1 VTDAD
6 LVLGYLNP
14 DYFLGGEMAL
24 DAEASRRAI
33 DDLTTELGLGREE
46 TAAGIHRLV
55 NENMANGA
63 RMHAIERGRDLR
75 RCTLVAT
82 GGAGPV
88 HAWGVARAL
97 GMRSIIFPPSAGV
110 GSAIGMLTA
119 EHAFD
124 FVRSAPGPLSQV
136 EWSDVRELLS
146 RLADEGRS
154 LLADARIRARDMS
167 VSVAADVRY
176 RGQGNSLRIE
186 LGSSLG
192 RSPGRRLEREFHAEY
207 GRIYGSAPP
216 GVEPEVVSWRVRV
229 AGSRPELSL
238 TGPHPQRGRASAR
251 RPIWSLERGAM
262 VTAEVIDRPA
272 LRAGAVIRGPA
283 VLEERESTVVIGED
297 AVGRV
302 LASGCVRVELDG

>member
-1 VTDAD
+1 
-6 LVLGYLNP
+6 
-14 DYFLGGEMAL
+14 
-24 DAEASRRAI
+24 
-33 DDLTTELGLGREE
+33 
-46 TAAGIHRLV
+46 
-55 NENMANGA
+55 
-63 RMHAIERGRDLR
+63 MHAIERGRDLR
-75 RCTLVAT
+75 RCSLVAT

-136 EWSDVRELLS
+136 QWPEVRELLS

-154 LLADARIRARDMS
+154 LLADARIHVRDMS

-192 RSPGRRLEREFHAEY
+192 RSPGQLLEREFHAEY